1 MHEDR
6 KNKWMGIAGIALVV
20 GFFMPWIDLAGLVSV
35 SGWDL
40 VRDDHISLGTRAV
53 IALCPVAGA
62 ALAFAAFGGSRNAAK
77 VSIAAGL
84 GVLGYTG
91 FKVAYT
97 FAKITGWGLWMVLAA
112 GAIALVV
119 GMAARTKHA

>member
-1 MHEDR
+1 MQKDR
-6 KNKWMGIAGIALVV
+6 KSTWMGIAGIALVV
-20 GFFMPWIDLAGLVSV
+20 GFFMPWIDLGGLVSV

-40 VRDDHISLGTRAV
+40 VRDSHISLGTRV
-53 IALCPVAGA
+53 IFALCPILGA

-91 FKVAYT
+91 FKIAYT
-97 FAKITGWGLWMVLAA
+97 FAKITGWGLWLVLAA
-112 GAIALVV
+112 GVVALIF
-119 GMAARTKHA
+119 GLAARANRP